1 MKEKKSNVKKYEKVV
16 DESTTSMIRLIGL
29 FLIVYAL
36 LCFTS
41 GEVGCILSVPFT
53 FLFGSFAPIILLVL
67 MVYGAY
73 MLVFKKSFSK
83 LSAIQYILISLMW
96 LCLLSSLVNLSE
108 IPTKVF
114 FRPF

>member
-1 MKEKKSNVKKYEKVV
+1 MKEKKSNIKSNEKVM
-16 DESTTSMIRLIGL
+16 DESYTSIIRLIGL
-29 FLIVYAL
+29 FLIVYGI

-73 MLVFKKSFSK
+73 MLVFKKSFSSATATDF
-83 LSAIQYILISLMW
+83 LSLIYELFAH
-96 LCLLSSLVNLSE
+96 
-108 IPTKVF
+108 F
-114 FRPF
+114 FFLRFCKKRL